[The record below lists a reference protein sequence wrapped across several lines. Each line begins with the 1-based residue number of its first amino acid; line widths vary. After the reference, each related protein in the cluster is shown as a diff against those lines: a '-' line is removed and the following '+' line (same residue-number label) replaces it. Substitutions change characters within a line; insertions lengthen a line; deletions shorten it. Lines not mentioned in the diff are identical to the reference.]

1 MSRYISP
8 VLYVL
13 LMLVGCVAFISIA
26 GVRVGIF
33 EPLTGFSML
42 RKSVFASLFLSF
54 LTILSLGVCRKE
66 QNIASQRFFILV
78 LTVSVVY
85 SSMWIAFYVQKAELP
100 KINDVTTD
108 TEMPPAFLNVNFVR
122 KSNENSLAYNYDFAP
137 IQHKYYQD
145 IKPVFT
151 KLKKD
156 DVYKVVSEL
165 VEKRGWEVVAKYS
178 QAGLLEA
185 TARTPIFGFR
195 DDVIIRVM
203 KIDDHTV
210 RIDMRSCSRIGN
222 GDYGLNA
229 ERVETFMTDLSKLLV
244 RSTMPKVNSV
254 R

>member
-33 EPLTGFSML
+33 EPLTGFSIL
-42 RKSVFASLFLSF
+42 RKSVFASLILSV
-54 LTILSLGVCRKE
+54 LAILSLGICRKE
-66 QNIASQRFFILV
+66 RNIASQRFFILV

-85 SSMWIAFYVQKAELP
+85 SSMWIAFYIQKAGLP
-100 KINDVTTD
+100 RINDVTTD
-108 TEMPPAFLNVNFVR
+108 TEMPPAFLNVNFIR
-122 KSNENSLAYNYDFAP
+122 MYNENDLAYDYDNAP
-137 IQHKYYQD
+137 IQHEHYQD
-145 IKPVFT
+145 IKPIFT

-156 DVYKVVSEL
+156 DVYKTVSAL
-165 VEKRGWEVVAKYS
+165 VEQRGWEVVAKYS

-203 KIDDHTV
+203 KVDEDTV
-210 RIDMRSCSRIGN
+210 RIDMRSCSRIGS

-229 ERVETFMTDLSKLLV
+229 ERVEAFMTDLSKSLV
-244 RSTMPKVNSV
+244 RSTMPKVNSA